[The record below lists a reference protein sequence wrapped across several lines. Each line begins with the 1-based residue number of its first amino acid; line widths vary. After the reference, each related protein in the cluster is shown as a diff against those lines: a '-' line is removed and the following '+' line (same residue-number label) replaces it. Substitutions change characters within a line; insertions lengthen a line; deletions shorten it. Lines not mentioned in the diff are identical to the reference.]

1 MFGVVLK
8 FVVSFI
14 PPIRAGVDAI
24 FSRNYR
30 ITHYGFVKKLT
41 WRIHRRDI
49 LLIITIGIIG
59 NTISIVV

>member
-1 MFGVVLK
+1 MFGAVCKGCSIVYT
-8 FVVSFI
+8 
-14 PPIRAGVDAI
+14 PIRAGVDAI
-24 FSRNYR
+24 FSRNCR

-59 NTISIVV
+59 NTISIVM